1 MIQLCNSEKI
11 SSEKKPQSCKLES
24 NITFF
29 CPAGIPADRQGRAGS
44 PQRADRTH
52 NAWALNHPERER
64 ETLMRPS
71 AERVILLS
79 RLI

>member
-1 MIQLCNSEKI
+1 MLL
-11 SSEKKPQSCKLES
+11 LET
-24 NITFF
+24 NVTFF

-44 PQRADRTH
+44 PQRVDRTH
-52 NAWALNHPERER
+52 NVWAMNQREGRGR

-71 AERVILLS
+71 AERVILS